1 MEIRVC
7 GALASTENVKL
18 PTDTRRLR
26 CPGGHAR
33 DSARRLA
40 PLLPSGFHAC
50 ILLDVSVFFHGMHG
64 SPPGCTVH
72 FWEYSAGRG
81 GCIRTGSVF
90 LGQRDPSTDYLG
102 WRTGFGAAISRVSR
116 RAGPQNDADRAA
128 FPIRGV
134 ADGDRDAEYSG
145 FCTVQAGVRWDG
157 KGCPRLFMHY
167 ASEIMQ
173 DNRAPCTGYPD
184 WGRHAP
190 LYGVG
195 CPTGNSHEGYK
206 TIETSKYRLNTVYRR
221 KNTVRRS

>member
-1 MEIRVC
+1 MPGRIRQGFRSPSGTPAAIWLSRSHSFGC
-7 GALASTENVKL
+7 GRVFS
-18 PTDTRRLR
+18 R
-26 CPGGHAR
+26 HAR
-33 DSARRLA
+33 
-40 PLLPSGFHAC
+40 
-50 ILLDVSVFFHGMHG
+50 V
-64 SPPGCTVH
+64 PPGCTVH

-102 WRTGFGAAISRVSR
+102 WRTGSGAAISRVSR

-128 FPIRGV
+128 SPIRGV

-157 KGCPRLFMHY
+157 KGCPRLFMHD

-190 LYGVG
+190 RYGVG
-195 CPTGNSHEGYK
+195 CLTGNSHEGYK
-206 TIETSKYRLNTVYRR
+206 TIETSKYRLKTVYRR
-221 KNTVRRS
+221 INTVHRS

>member
-7 GALASTENVKL
+7 GVLASTENVKL

-26 CPGGHAR
+26 CTGGHAR

-40 PLLPSGFHAC
+40 PLLPFGFHAR

-64 SPPGCTVH
+64 SPGCTVH

-102 WRTGFGAAISRVSR
+102 WRTGSGAAISRVSR

-128 FPIRGV
+128 SPIRGV

-145 FCTVQAGVRWDG
+145 FCTVQVRVRWDG
-157 KGCPRLFMHY
+157 KGYPRLFMHD

-190 LYGVG
+190 RYGVG
-195 CPTGNSHEGYK
+195 CLTGNSREGYK
-206 TIETSKYRLNTVYRR
+206 TIETSKYPLKTVYRR
-221 KNTVRRS
+221 INTVHRS